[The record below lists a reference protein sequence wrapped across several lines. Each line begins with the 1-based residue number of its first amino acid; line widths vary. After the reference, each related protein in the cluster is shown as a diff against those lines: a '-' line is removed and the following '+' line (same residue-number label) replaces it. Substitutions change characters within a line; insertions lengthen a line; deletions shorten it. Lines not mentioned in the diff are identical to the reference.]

1 VAAHPSTPPPWW
13 RLNKPTAIDTWFTD
27 PATTDEEIAAFGIRE
42 LPHLNAALARTP
54 KSAALIGAII
64 DATVGGPMRAV
75 RALSSTEADEILI
88 TLLNEPALRNRD
100 LRAIAGHTRGR
111 AGTSLEKLVSGLCA
125 HPLVDTETVIG
136 CLWNAPVTTA
146 AAVGWSTGELL
157 AAVVSW
163 VVRGL
168 DNPGKP
174 RERRTAPTAGDRAR
188 ITAVAHR
195 WATLT
200 AGNRALASFV
210 VTSSFG
216 FTDEDDM
223 FAAGRAIASAPAAT

>member
-1 VAAHPSTPPPWW
+1 VATHTSATPPRRRPAE
-13 RLNKPTAIDTWFTD
+13 PTARDTWFAD
-27 PATTDEEIAAFGIRE
+27 PDTTDEAILRFGIHDRT
-42 LPHLNAALARTP
+42 HLDAIMVRAP
-54 KSAALIGAII
+54 KSAAIIGAII
-64 DATVGGPMRAV
+64 DATISTAPR
-75 RALSSTEADEILI
+75 RWLSAADGDVVLI
-88 TLLNEPALRNRD
+88 RLLDETALRNRD

-111 AGTSLEKLVSGLCA
+111 AGASLEKLVSALCA
-125 HPLVDTETVIG
+125 HPLVDTETVIS

-168 DNPGKP
+168 DDPGRP
-174 RERRTAPTAGDRAR
+174 RERRSSPTAGDRAR

-200 AGNRALASFV
+200 AGEPALASFV
-210 VTSSFG
+210 VTSSFN